1 MFTNLKSKL
10 FNEYTF
16 FLFGLVVVIISFY
29 GYINR
34 NLEPAEVGQ
43 VIGAQ
48 TFLNSKGELVV
59 KYAFV
64 GSNMDIAVSDNVQQ
78 TAKEQKLELVAEDLS
93 ARTSSSR
100 TFVTDKPDV
109 RISEFISG
117 PQYYEDDLG
126 MWWQAEY
133 AYVTPEQ
140 FALLPKTPLYARLHD
155 TSKFAFVK
163 RALATTDTFYPN
175 PNPETTSVD
184 GIMARTTDG
193 TWTEVRTGIGESSS
207 DTLLLGSFRLQSAA
221 TTNVWSE
228 LDRAIFGFDTSSIP
242 DTDTIDSATVSFYGS
257 SRTDNFSQSIV
268 LDRRVPTSP
277 TAITTGD
284 YNLSGWNVV
293 EQATGRITIAS
304 WSITGY
310 NDFTLNAT
318 GLSNIS
324 KTGVSWYGLRLSAD
338 FDNSEPTWAASLNA
352 NINVY
357 FADQTGTD
365 KDPKLVV
372 VHTAPPPA
380 SGSIFNQDVIFNQEV
395 IFQ

>member
-1 MFTNLKSKL
+1 MPDYLKQTL
-10 FNEYTF
+10 FNKYTGFVLGVVLVFMF
-16 FLFGLVVVIISFY
+16 FYGFISF
-29 GYINR
+29 NS
-34 NLEPAEVGQ
+34 EPAEMGQ

-48 TFLNSKGELVV
+48 TFTGTDGKEYV

-64 GSNMDIAVSDNVQQ
+64 GGEMDIVVSGNV
-78 TAKEQKLELVAEDLS
+78 EQAAGINKVKIIAEDVS
-93 ARTSSSR
+93 QRTSSSR

-117 PQYYEDDLG
+117 PQYFKDDLG

-304 WSITGY
+304 LSITGY

-372 VHTAPPPA
+372 VHTAPQPA